1 MTLKQQNRGIHGGSS
16 LMLSTLVLSNENQAC
31 RMWREAPASIG
42 GGGCHIE
49 KEELY
54 IRIFLWCFN
63 MDFYHD
69 FKSIEIF
76 FSG

>member
-42 GGGCHIE
+42 GGGCH
-49 KEELY
+49 K
-54 IRIFLWCFN
+54 
-63 MDFYHD
+63 MDFASQKRKEFVKLKFIQENY
-69 FKSIEIF
+69 I
-76 FSG
+76 G

>member
-42 GGGCHIE
+42 GGGCHNRE
-49 KEELY
+49 LLTECEETSLC
-54 IRIFLWCFN
+54 LSAAKLT
-63 MDFYHD
+63 D
-69 FKSIEIF
+69 
-76 FSG
+76 